1 MISANFV
8 SLLFYYY
15 CTYTE
20 HLVFFPLMTDRWM
33 FFLLVCPRK
42 NIFFWKQPCLFVT
55 CRLSCFLRLIYRQST
70 RIYNIKNV
78 LAKIV
83 HSVQSKVSQP
93 AKISRELQKGH
104 YNIEEA
110 FCQSIFTIASFKEGQ
125 TKMSKAIPLQYLY
138 QPNIRLQFG
147 YILLNYSLVQK
158 SQANYI
164 DHFYQC
170 PHKYI
175 HIFIRSLKTF
185 CNYVLFL
192 SALLKI

>member
-110 FCQSIFTIASFKEGQ
+110 FCQSVFTKGQIISDAIFLVLNSYKKQ
-125 TKMSKAIPLQYLY
+125 TKCLQNFALAT
-138 QPNIRLQFG
+138 RTKVLCSFFG
-147 YILLNYSLVQK
+147 RIK
-158 SQANYI
+158 TR
-164 DHFYQC
+164 
-170 PHKYI
+170 KK
-175 HIFIRSLKTF
+175 IF
-185 CNYVLFL
+185 
-192 SALLKI
+192 